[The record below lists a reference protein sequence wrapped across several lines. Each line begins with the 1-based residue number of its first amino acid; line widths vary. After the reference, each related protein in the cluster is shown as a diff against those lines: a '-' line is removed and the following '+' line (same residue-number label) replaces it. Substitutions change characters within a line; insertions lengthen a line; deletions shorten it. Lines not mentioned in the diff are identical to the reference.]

1 MLKSVSSVKFDN
13 NQDKNPRG
21 FFHKYLRLNHPGKVI
36 KAHLNI
42 NSIRNTLEIPS
53 SIENKMT

>member
-1 MLKSVSSVKFDN
+1 MSSVKFDN

-42 NSIRNTLEIPS
+42 NSIKNTLEIPS